1 MNILAN
7 DGISES
13 GKNKLEEYGFNVD
26 LTTVAQDQL
35 INYINKNSI
44 STLLVR
50 SATQVRKDIIDN
62 CPSLKIIGR
71 GGVGMDNIDVA
82 YAREKGLTVINTPG
96 ASSQSVAELVMGH
109 LFAVSRFLYAS
120 YKNMETGEF
129 AKLKKSYA
137 KGVELRGKTIGIIGF
152 GRIGQSLASY
162 ALGAGMKVVAVDQY
176 TETATVSV
184 DVGGNKVD
192 VQITPTN
199 DLSLIHI

>member
-1 MNILAN
+1 MKILAN
-7 DGISES
+7 DGISAS
-13 GKNKLEEYGFNVD
+13 GVHALEAAGFQVILDKVEQEN
-26 LTTVAQDQL
+26 L
-35 INYINKNSI
+35 IDFINKENVVGV
-44 STLLVR
+44 LVR
-50 SATQVRKDIIDN
+50 SATTVRQNVVDA
-62 CPSLKIIGR
+62 CPSLKLIGR

-162 ALGAGMKVVAVDQY
+162 ALGAGMNVVAIDQY
-176 TETATVSV
+176 TE
-184 DVGGNKVD
+184 
-192 VQITPTN
+192 
-199 DLSLIHI
+199 LSLIHI